1 MTLEQLNAYNPIAT
15 IFMGFLQ
22 TSGMENFVIAFQTF
36 APTISSEIA
45 SYYADNT
52 CTCQSKISLYVELY
66 KDSSAE
72 FLYNYAE
79 QNDLLPFVQSL
90 MVTSLEYT
98 VDLTGKVA
106 KIKIAD
112 WFSFSAKV
120 AGANF
125 RSFSTSLSG
134 DDVLVF
140 FI

>member
-1 MTLEQLNAYNPIAT
+1 MTLEQIKAYNPIAGL
-15 IFMGFLQ
+15 FMGVLQ
-22 TSGMENFVIAFQTF
+22 TSGMENFVTAFQTY
-36 APTISSEIA
+36 APMISSEIA

-72 FLYNYAE
+72 FLYNYASE
-79 QNDLLPFVQSL
+79 NDLLPFIQSL

-98 VDLTGKVA
+98 VDISGKVA
-106 KIKIAD
+106 KVPISD
-112 WFSFSAKV
+112 WFTFSAKV
-120 AGANF
+120 AGASF